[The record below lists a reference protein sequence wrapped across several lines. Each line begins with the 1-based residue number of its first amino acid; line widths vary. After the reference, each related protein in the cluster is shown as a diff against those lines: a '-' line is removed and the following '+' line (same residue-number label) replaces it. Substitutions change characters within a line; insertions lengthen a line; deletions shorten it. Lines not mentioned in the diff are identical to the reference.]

1 MANKV
6 TKKEMFEALKG
17 IEAVAENEAMVAF
30 INHEIELLDKKAQ
43 NKKATKTQEANV
55 GLKAEIK
62 ATLSAD
68 GMTVSD
74 IQSKSETLSALS
86 NQKVSALLRQLVE
99 AGEVVKVVDKK
110 KSYFSAVAE

>member
-1 MANKV
+1 
-6 TKKEMFEALKG
+6 
-17 IEAVAENEAMVAF
+17 
-30 INHEIELLDKKAQ
+30 
-43 NKKATKTQEANV
+43 
-55 GLKAEIK
+55 
-62 ATLSAD
+62 
-68 GMTVSD
+68 MTVSD